1 MNTRLRLQDPRETN
15 PCVVGLSSLMSQAG
29 PVGARMVRLLP
40 QMRAAFPRAVP
51 GLPSGLLA
59 PPGRLGLD
67 ATRPLRTQAGR
78 VSVSWLPRGSTQAPS
93 HSGQTL
99 SGPHCLLHIST
110 LLPLPPGAPQLVPVT
125 WPGPTAGSEEWSGES
140 QTLGVTLSPPQ
151 GPRQGFTQRLVQ
163 NTNSNLQTV
172 TWETI

>member
-1 MNTRLRLQDPRETN
+1 M
-15 PCVVGLSSLMSQAG
+15 VGLSSLVSQAG
-29 PVGARMVRLLP
+29 PVRARMVRLLP
-40 QMRAAFPRAVP
+40 QMRATFPGVVP
-51 GLPSGLLA
+51 GPPSGLLA
-59 PPGRLGLD
+59 PPGRLELD

-78 VSVSWLPRGSTQAPS
+78 VSAVSWLPRGGTQPPS

-99 SGPHCLLHIST
+99 SGPHCLLHTSM

-140 QTLGVTLSPPQ
+140 QTLGVPLSPSQ
-151 GPRQGFTQRLVQ
+151 GPRQGFTQQLVQ